1 VIGLGFGVGIGSIAR
16 VASAAVARWVAV
28 AGSPPPP
35 TDPFGP
41 VGQNPDD
48 VRDAACRIVETSK
61 VCNPPAPPA
70 TVPGRSPNGG
80 SGGGVGS
87 LLGLLLWVLL
97 IGVVVALVFVAV
109 RYFSDRRP
117 SPNELG
123 DDGDDPD
130 DDALAGTVIIDRSR
144 EPRGWRE
151 EAERHRADG
160 RFRDSIRC
168 RYRALVGDL
177 ARRGLLDEIP
187 GRTTGE
193 ERAQLRVSSPNT
205 VPFFR
210 EAADLFDG
218 AWYGHIAVS
227 VTDDDRFRQLDRDVL
242 AAATALPHRIPRS
255 NSEQASLDDS
265 FAGQVLGRGKQ

>member
-1 VIGLGFGVGIGSIAR
+1 MIGAGLWLALT
-16 VASAAVARWVAV
+16 
-28 AGSPPPP
+28 GSPPPP

-41 VGQNPDD
+41 VSQNPDD
-48 VRDAACRIVETSK
+48 VRDAACRIVETSQ
-61 VCNPPAPPA
+61 VCNPP
-70 TVPGRSPNGG
+70 VSPTTAVQNGTPRDP
-80 SGGGVGS
+80 SGGGAIGS
-87 LLGLLLWVLL
+87 LLGLMLWVLL
-97 IGVVVALVFVAV
+97 IAIVIAIVFVAV
-109 RYFSDRRP
+109 RYFSDRRG
-117 SPNELG
+117 SADDLG
-123 DDGDDPD
+123 VEGDDPD

-151 EAERHRADG
+151 EAERHRAEG

-193 ERAQLRVSSPNT
+193 ERAQLRISSANA

-218 AWYGHIAVS
+218 AWYGHVALSIA
-227 VTDDDRFRQLDRDVL
+227 DDDRFQHLDHDVL
-242 AAATALPHRIPRS
+242 AVATALPHRIPRS
-255 NSEQASLDDS
+255 SADQASLDES
-265 FAGQVLGRGKQ
+265 YAGRVLGQGEQ

>member
-1 VIGLGFGVGIGSIAR
+1 L
-16 VASAAVARWVAV
+16 ASAAVARWAAV
-28 AGSPPPP
+28 TASSPPP

-70 TVPGRSPNGG
+70 SIPDRTPSSG
-80 SGGGVGS
+80 SGGGGVGS

-109 RYFSDRRP
+109 RYFGHRRP
-117 SPNELG
+117 ST
-123 DDGDDPD
+123 DDLADDRDNPD

-193 ERAQLRVSSPNT
+193 ERAQFAAKDSPAQ
-205 VPFFR
+205 PAFD
-210 EAADLFDG
+210 EAIELFDG
-218 AWYGHIAVS
+218 VWYGDAPATEQEHE
-227 VTDDDRFRQLDRDVL
+227 RFVIREREVL
-242 AAATALPHRIPRS
+242 AATA
-255 NSEQASLDDS
+255 
-265 FAGQVLGRGKQ
+265 GRGRR

>member
-1 VIGLGFGVGIGSIAR
+1 MIGLGVGVGLSSR
-16 VASAAVARWVAV
+16 LASAAVARWAAV
-28 AGSPPPP
+28 TASSPPP

-70 TVPGRSPNGG
+70 SIPDRTPSSG
-80 SGGGVGS
+80 SGGGGVGS

-117 SPNELG
+117 ST
-123 DDGDDPD
+123 DDLADDRDNPD

-193 ERAQLRVSSPNT
+193 ERAQLRISSLNA

-227 VTDDDRFRQLDRDVL
+227 IADDDRFRQLDRDVL

-255 NSEQASLDDS
+255 YADQAPLDES
-265 FAGQVLGRGKQ
+265 YAGQVLGQGER

>member
-1 VIGLGFGVGIGSIAR
+1 MIGVGSTLSTTFVLRWIGMTR
-16 VASAAVARWVAV
+16 T
-28 AGSPPPP
+28 PPP

-41 VGQNPDD
+41 VSQNPDD
-48 VRDAACRIVETSK
+48 VRDAACRIVATST
-61 VCNPPAPPA
+61 VCDPPAAPP
-70 TVPGRSPNGG
+70 TVPNRAPDAGG
-80 SGGGVGS
+80 GGGGVGGV
-87 LLGLLLWVLL
+87 LGLLLWVML
-97 IGVVVALVFVAV
+97 IGVVVAIVIVAV
-109 RYFSDRRP
+109 RYFGVRRP
-117 SPNELG
+117 STGDLG

-151 EAERHRADG
+151 EAERHRAEA

-193 ERAQLRVSSPNT
+193 ERNQLRLSAPNA

-218 AWYGHIAVS
+218 AWYGHVAVGIAA
-227 VTDDDRFRQLDRDVL
+227 DDRFQQLDRDVL
-242 AAATALPHRIPRS
+242 ANAAALPHRIPRAYADPAPTDVS
-255 NSEQASLDDS
+255 PVGHA
-265 FAGQVLGRGKQ
+265 RGPR